1 MGTDGPIDWYCSPRF
16 DSPSVFAAILDRV
29 RGGYWRIAPAAP
41 GRTSKQLYFPD
52 TNILITRFLSAGGV
66 GEVQDFMPIASS
78 PAHPPHCL
86 IRRVTCVR
94 GRVEFETAA
103 EPRFG
108 YGRQQHA
115 LLAHPRGVIFQA
127 PGLSLAL
134 ASPRPLTLTR
144 PGRTPGSPSP
154 TATAPPLRSCQ
165 QTVTPRARSPCS
177 AKAGAL
183 ATAFKRQER
192 PPSRKRGLLFIR
204 GAALKLTP

>member
-41 GRTSKQLYFPD
+41 GWTSKQLYFPD

-127 PGLSLAL
+127 APGLSLAL
-134 ASPRPLTLTR
+134 ASPRPLTLTQAGAHAR
-144 PGRTPGSPSP
+144 FALAHSDS
-154 TATAPPLRSCQ
+154 ATFALVPADRD
-165 QTVTPRARSPCS
+165 PRARSPCS

-192 PPSRKRGLLFIR
+192 PPI
-204 GAALKLTP
+204 A

>member
-1 MGTDGPIDWYCSPRF
+1 MRTAVGGYLPIAEHGLIGDLHTAALVGADGTIDWYCSPRF

-29 RGGYWRIAPAAP
+29 RGVTGGSRRPLRAGQASSC
-41 GRTSKQLYFPD
+41 TSPD
-52 TNILITRFLSAGGV
+52 TNTLITRFLSADGV
-66 GEVQDFMPIASS
+66 GEVQDFVPIASS

-134 ASPRPLTLTR
+134 ASPRPLTLT
-144 PGRTPGSPSP
+144 
-154 TATAPPLRSCQ
+154 Q
-165 QTVTPRARSPCS
+165 
-177 AKAGAL
+177 AGAHARFAL
-183 ATAFKRQER
+183 AHGDSATHRV
-192 PPSRKRGLLFIR
+192 SVGCCSS
-204 GAALKLTP
+204 AAQRRS